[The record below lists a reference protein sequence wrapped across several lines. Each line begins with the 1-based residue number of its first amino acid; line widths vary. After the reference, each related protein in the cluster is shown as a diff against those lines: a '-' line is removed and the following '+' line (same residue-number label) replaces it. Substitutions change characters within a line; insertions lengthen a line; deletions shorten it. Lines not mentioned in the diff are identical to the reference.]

1 MSIYVY
7 GCICLLNV
15 LCLLFQCIQ
24 KYCQHAPGHHVSRLN
39 VKIVH
44 WTPFIFYFSCFIHL
58 NNYLLNTSTC
68 FCKYP
73 LSLLTVIVD
82 NETFIIL
89 KVLFLL
95 CYEMSQKHI
104 HLQWISF
111 IFLLQKTL
119 VKESK
124 EACKVI
130 LSLSFTLPPT
140 SLCILFYYNLLPL
153 FLLLLYW

>member
-7 GCICLLNV
+7 ECICLLNV

-44 WTPFIFYFSCFIHL
+44 WIPFIFFFSCFIHL
-58 NNYLLNTSTC
+58 NNYLLNTPTC

-73 LSLLTVIVD
+73 LSLLIVIVD

-89 KVLFLL
+89 EVLLL

-111 IFLLQKTL
+111 IFLLQKNSYQGIKRSL
-119 VKESK
+119 QGNLNF
-124 EACKVI
+124 I
-130 LSLSFTLPPT
+130 LHFTTHLFVYF
-140 SLCILFYYNLLPL
+140 ILL
-153 FLLLLYW
+153 